1 MSTEQEYDAHA
12 DMLDDQ
18 DPSDNSAIG
27 PGPYP
32 SQFQTPAGP
41 PHSLRVEGQPSLR
54 PLQPMHP
61 MQPLP
66 PMRSMQPPQTAQMA
80 DGHSPALAEMNQ
92 PFDPFDP
99 MLDADPFGLT
109 ARYFPEHLLSFL
121 DVLSA
126 LGHV

>member
-18 DPSDNSAIG
+18 EPSDGSAIG

-32 SQFQTPAGP
+32 PPYQPQGPQRHPMGIDGP
-41 PHSLRVEGQPSLR
+41 PPLR
-54 PLQPMHP
+54 PIQPMHP
-61 MQPLP
+61 MQPLS
-66 PMRSMQPPQTAQMA
+66 PMRPMQPPPSTQMT
-80 DGHSPALAEMNQ
+80 DGRIPAFAEINQ

-109 ARYFPEHLLSFL
+109 ASMHFPTQFSFQE
-121 DVLSA
+121 SSMRQ
-126 LGHV
+126 

>member
-1 MSTEQEYDAHA
+1 VSTEQEYDAHA

-32 SQFQTPAGP
+32 SQFQPSSGP
-41 PHSLRVEGQPSLR
+41 RHSMGMEGHPPLR
-54 PLQPMHP
+54 PIQSIHP

-66 PMRSMQPPQTAQMA
+66 PMRPMQPPQTAPII
-80 DGHSPALAEMNQ
+80 DGHSPALADMNQ

-109 ARYFPEHLLSFL
+109 ASMHFPTQFSFQE
-121 DVLSA
+121 SSMRQ
-126 LGHV
+126 

>member
-18 DPSDNSAIG
+18 DPSDSSAIG

-32 SQFQTPAGP
+32 SQFQQPSSQRQSVGMD
-41 PHSLRVEGQPSLR
+41 GQPSLR
-54 PLQPMHP
+54 PIQPMHP

-66 PMRSMQPPQTAQMA
+66 QMRPMQPPSAAHMV
-80 DGHSPALAEMNQ
+80 DGHSPAIAEINQ
-92 PFDPFDP
+92 PFDSFDP

-109 ARYFPEHLLSFL
+109 ASMHFPTQFSFQE
-121 DVLSA
+121 SSMRQ
-126 LGHV
+126 